1 MQQCRD
7 AGGTDCQLL
16 GDTVNSCAAL
26 AVHPGRYDLYRAEF
40 NRPNRIEAGY
50 HAFLRNNG
58 GYILVSRCSTG
69 VDGIG

>member
-1 MQQCRD
+1 
-7 AGGTDCQLL
+7 
-16 GDTVNSCAAL
+16 
-26 AVHPGRYDLYRAEF
+26 LYRAEF

-50 HAFLRNNG
+50 HALRENYG